1 MVIIEFGRLRRHVC
15 LQKIGS
21 ADALVCLR
29 SECLGSMTVAHTP
42 RINVLYV
49 LALHCHKADQS

>member
-21 ADALVCLR
+21 ADAFVCLR

-42 RINVLYV
+42 RLTCCIGI
-49 LALHCHKADQS
+49 ALPQS